1 MKSHF
6 YRSIIIS
13 LFFVLIFGISTSPF
27 SAIASAL
34 STGRLDISALDTSQ
48 FPIVKFNMEVFDPS
62 GNFLADVTKDQVTVI
77 EDGKSITLD
86 SLDRIEPGIQI
97 ILAYNPSSAFAVT
110 APGGNYFTYIQK
122 TLKVWAQNQPTNTPN
137 SLTIATNTG
146 LQAVQLTDV
155 YDWQQAVS
163 SYQPELMSAQS
174 SLISLSLALDLATD
188 PAQRPGM
195 HTVIFYITSLLPNEL
210 IDDLPNQ
217 IERAL
222 LAKVPVFV
230 WVVAPNGTANT
241 EASESLIQLAGNTG
255 GQFYVVSTS
264 EELPGLDTYLQPMRF
279 LYQAVYTSQINQS
292 DTHILKAVV
301 ERSGETLTSSEAS
314 FTINVQ
320 PPSPIFLSPPS
331 VVDRAKIKDE
341 EGKRVLSPSTVPI
354 SYLIEFPDGHTRE
367 LKAVR
372 LFADET
378 LVAQSTTPPFN
389 VIKLPLEDIQESK
402 TIQLQLEVED
412 TLGLVQRSIQIPI
425 QVNVEPSGLDAFMEP
440 ANLFKFGVGIAG
452 VLALAAIIYL
462 VFRLRKKANIQRKE
476 QPLRIVKKGGKK
488 PLNRSA
494 SLKIGSKPTGK
505 QKQGS
510 AAIPARQPLQRQPLY
525 QNPSAEPVAT
535 RPVRKAETPTIPV
548 PPLSVSILC
557 SARLVWL
564 NDDGQVLSNP
574 PLALTEEV
582 VTVGNDMRQVTRYI
596 DSPELNP
603 LHARFH
609 CTSDGTWTV
618 ADCNSIA
625 GTYINYNPVEKQ
637 TAPLQ
642 HGDIVQL
649 GRIMFRFEMANP
661 TKIPRPIVKNGQG
674 T

>member
-1 MKSHF
+1 MKPHL
-6 YRSIIIS
+6 YRIFIIS
-13 LFFVLIFGISTSPF
+13 LLLILLFRISEPVIPAAASVLSP
-27 SAIASAL
+27 
-34 STGRLDISALDTSQ
+34 GRLDISTPDTSQ
-48 FPIVKFNMEVFDPS
+48 FPIVKFNMEVYDPS

-122 TLKVWAQNQPTNTPN
+122 TLHVWAQNQPTNTPN

-146 LQAVQLTDV
+146 LQAMQLTNV
-155 YDWQQAVS
+155 SDWQQAIS
-163 SYQPELMSAQS
+163 SYQPELMNAQS

-188 PAQRPGM
+188 PTQRPGM

-217 IERAL
+217 IEKAL

-241 EASESLIQLAGNTG
+241 AASEPLIQLAGNTG
-255 GQFYVVSTS
+255 GEFYVVSTN

-292 DTHILKAVV
+292 GTHIMKAVV

-314 FTINVQ
+314 FSIIVQ
-320 PPSPIFLSPPS
+320 PPSPIFLTPPA
-331 VVDRAKIKDE
+331 VVDRVKIKNE

-378 LVAQSTTPPFN
+378 LVAQNTTPPFN
-389 VIKLPLEDIQESK
+389 EIELSLEEIQESK

-412 TLGLVQRSIQIPI
+412 ALGLVQRSIQIPI
-425 QVNVEPSGLDAFMEP
+425 QVNVEPSGLDAFKEP
-440 ANLFKFGVGIAG
+440 ANIFKFGVGIAG
-452 VLALAAIIYL
+452 VLALVAVIYL
-462 VFRLRKKANIQRKE
+462 VIRLQKKANIQRKE
-476 QPLRIVKKGGKK
+476 QPIRVVKKGGKK

-494 SLKIGSKPTGK
+494 SLKIGSKPAGK

-510 AAIPARQPLQRQPLY
+510 TAIPARQPLQRQPLY

-548 PPLSVSILC
+548 PPLPVSILS

-564 NDDGQVLSNP
+564 NDDGQVLSTP

-596 DSPELNP
+596 DSPALNP
-603 LHARFH
+603 LHARLH
-609 CTSDGTWTV
+609 CLPDGTWTV
-618 ADCNSIA
+618 SDCNSIA
-625 GTYINYNPVEKQ
+625 GTYVNYNPVNNQ
-637 TAPLQ
+637 PFPLQ
-642 HGDIVQL
+642 HGDIVQF
-649 GRIMFRFEMANP
+649 GRFMFRFEMANP
-661 TKIPRPIVKNGQG
+661 TKVPRPVVKNGQG